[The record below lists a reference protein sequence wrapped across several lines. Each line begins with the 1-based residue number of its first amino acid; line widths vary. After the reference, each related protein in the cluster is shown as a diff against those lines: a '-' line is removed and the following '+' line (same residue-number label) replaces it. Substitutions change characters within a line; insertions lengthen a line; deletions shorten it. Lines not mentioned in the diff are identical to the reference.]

1 MDNKALIQGAE
12 HRIQQ
17 IRMSL
22 QKKGI
27 DCLLINHLPTIRYL
41 TNFSGSYAT
50 LCITSKKVLFL
61 TNDLYAEQ
69 IQHQLFKVKGLT
81 TYITRDPY
89 SFIAKEGLLDDA
101 KTIGFESDK
110 MSYATT
116 MQVRKLLA
124 PIKLV
129 KANGIAQEVTIS
141 KTPEEINLIRKAAD
155 ITTDVFNHI
164 ITLVKPGITEA
175 DLATEIVY
183 QGRKRGAEKE
193 SFDIIVVSGH
203 RSAMPHGRATDKK
216 LENGDMITFDF
227 GFYVEG
233 FASDMTRSVMVGK
246 ANKEQKEVYTL
257 IADCVEAANAYAKPG
272 ISGKELDAIAR
283 DKIVAAGYGDYF
295 QHSLGHGLGIEVH
308 ESPAISWRNEKGL
321 IPENAVIT
329 IEPGIYLPGKFGV
342 RIEDDIVVHKNGI
355 ELLTKATKELLEL

>member
-17 IRMSL
+17 IRLSL

-50 LCITSKKVLFL
+50 VCITSKKVLFL

-69 IQHQLFKVKGLT
+69 IQHQLFKVKGLS

-89 SFIAKEGLLDDA
+89 AFIAKEGLLDDA

-116 MQVRKLLA
+116 MQLRKLLA

-141 KTPEEINLIRKAAD
+141 KTEEEINLIRKAAD
-155 ITTDVFNHI
+155 ITTEVFNYI

-183 QGRKRGAEKE
+183 Q
-193 SFDIIVVSGH
+193 D
-203 RSAMPHGRATDKK
+203 T
-216 LENGDMITFDF
+216 
-227 GFYVEG
+227 
-233 FASDMTRSVMVGK
+233 
-246 ANKEQKEVYTL
+246 EVQCLT
-257 IADCVEAANAYAKPG
+257 E
-272 ISGKELDAIAR
+272 ELPI
-283 DKIVAAGYGDYF
+283 
-295 QHSLGHGLGIEVH
+295 
-308 ESPAISWRNEKGL
+308 
-321 IPENAVIT
+321 
-329 IEPGIYLPGKFGV
+329 
-342 RIEDDIVVHKNGI
+342 KN
-355 ELLTKATKELLEL
+355 